1 VAELQKALGDK
12 AAVEREKAAAEA
24 AAAEQQRLHE
34 LSNNALQQQMQ
45 QLSANISS
53 KEALI
58 QQLARNELEA
68 RELNQVYQVGVL
80 AGMGG
85 GIASGDAPGGPGGPG
100 GPGDDAALGDS
111 PGDNSGPCP
120 PRWANL
126 HQGEAPTHY
135 GGRWLISLGNVSLH
149 GMMAGG
155 SHFRVA
161 GPCRWPTQTLSPV

>member
-85 GIASGDAPGGPGGPG
+85 GSHQVMHLVDLVDLVDLVMMQHLVIHLVTIQAHVRPVGPT
-100 GPGDDAALGDS
+100 
-111 PGDNSGPCP
+111 
-120 PRWANL
+120 L